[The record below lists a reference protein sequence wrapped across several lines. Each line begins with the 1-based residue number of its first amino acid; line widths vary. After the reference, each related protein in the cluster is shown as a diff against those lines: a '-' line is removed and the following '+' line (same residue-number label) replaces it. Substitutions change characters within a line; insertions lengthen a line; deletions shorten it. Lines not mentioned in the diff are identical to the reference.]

1 MFRNLYFSNNF
12 DDFFSAIVLLW
23 DLLVVNN
30 WHVFLHVF
38 RDEIN
43 PWAQL
48 YFITWWLTAAVIILN
63 IFVAL
68 ILDNFIGIGLFGIEY
83 SSHSQFFVNFYFWPK
98 LTNKKQNG
106 KHRPV

>member
-1 MFRNLYFSNNF
+1 MVNSAITGWRPFPLFVNHDSNYMIHVDQFYFSNNF

-68 ILDNFIGIGLFGIEY
+68 ILDNFIGIG
-83 SSHSQFFVNFYFWPK
+83 
-98 LTNKKQNG
+98 
-106 KHRPV
+106 RP

>member
-1 MFRNLYFSNNF
+1 MWIVWSTWLLQVGYHHSWLITYSDFLISSNNF

-68 ILDNFIGIGLFGIEY
+68 ILDNFIGIGKF
-83 SSHSQFFVNFYFWPK
+83 
-98 LTNKKQNG
+98 
-106 KHRPV
+106 